1 MLSEL
6 ARHHAAGVFLSITT
20 LDTELRKVMEPRT
33 SPPAARLAAIRE
45 LAAAGIPVGV
55 NVAPIIPGLTDHEMP
70 AILKA
75 AAEAGATSAG
85 YTVVRLPYAVAPLF
99 EKWLE
104 THFPDRKEKVLN
116 RLRAMRGGKLYDAQW
131 GKRFSGEG
139 IFAEQ
144 IAQMFE
150 VARRKA
156 GIQKRQAANFP
167 RRHFVVQAA
176 RNFRYSP
183 DVQTLVEDF
192 LQYLRHERGQSDN
205 TAKTY
210 AALLGKFTAWAAKQN
225 LTDWKSV
232 ELKHLM
238 AFLQHERARPLADE
252 PEESTKRLSG
262 ESVYLEIAA
271 LRAFY
276 KFAENE
282 KFLPANIAENL
293 SLPRRWK
300 RLPKALSNDEIAKLL
315 APETPETPENLCD
328 QAILELAYA
337 SGLRL
342 SELKNLRLEQ
352 LHLDAGFINVIGKGN
367 KERVVPVG
375 KKAVESLNRYIEIGR
390 PKLVTAKSPANVFLT
405 KRGTPFA
412 AVTLWLHIKNRV
424 RRAGVE
430 RNITPHMLR
439 HSFATHLLEHGAD
452 LRVIQ
457 ELLGH
462 ANISTTEIYTHV
474 TGNRLREIH
483 RKFHPR
489 A

>member
-1 MLSEL
+1 M
-6 ARHHAAGVFLSITT
+6 
-20 LDTELRKVMEPRT
+20 
-33 SPPAARLAAIRE
+33 
-45 LAAAGIPVGV
+45 
-55 NVAPIIPGLTDHEMP
+55 
-70 AILKA
+70 
-75 AAEAGATSAG
+75 
-85 YTVVRLPYAVAPLF
+85 
-99 EKWLE
+99 
-104 THFPDRKEKVLN
+104 
-116 RLRAMRGGKLYDAQW
+116 
-131 GKRFSGEG
+131 
-139 IFAEQ
+139 
-144 IAQMFE
+144 
-150 VARRKA
+150 
-156 GIQKRQAANFP
+156 
-167 RRHFVVQAA
+167 
-176 RNFRYSP
+176 
-183 DVQTLVEDF
+183 QTLVEDF

-210 AALLGKFTAWAAKQN
+210 AALLGKFTAWAEKQR
-225 LTDWKSV
+225 LADWHDVK
-232 ELKHLM
+232 LKHLM
-238 AFLQHERARPLADE
+238 AFLSHERMRNVLPAGRGKSAMSGNDDAADPSPRPSPLGGE
-252 PEESTKRLSG
+252 REKTRRLSG

-282 KFLPANIAENL
+282 KILPTNPAENL

-300 RLPKALSNDEIAKLL
+300 RLPKALSNDEIKKLL
-315 APETPETPENLCD
+315 APENPETPESLCD

-375 KKAVESLNRYIEIGR
+375 RTAVNALNRFIEVGR
-390 PKLVTAKSPANVFLT
+390 PKLITPKSPANVFLT
-405 KRGTPFA
+405 GTEKRKRGTAFA
-412 AVTLWLHIKNRV
+412 SVTLWKHIKNRV
-424 RRAGVE
+424 RRAGIE

-462 ANISTTEIYTHV
+462 ASIGTTEIYTHV

>member
-1 MLSEL
+1 M
-6 ARHHAAGVFLSITT
+6 
-20 LDTELRKVMEPRT
+20 
-33 SPPAARLAAIRE
+33 
-45 LAAAGIPVGV
+45 
-55 NVAPIIPGLTDHEMP
+55 
-70 AILKA
+70 
-75 AAEAGATSAG
+75 
-85 YTVVRLPYAVAPLF
+85 
-99 EKWLE
+99 
-104 THFPDRKEKVLN
+104 
-116 RLRAMRGGKLYDAQW
+116 
-131 GKRFSGEG
+131 
-139 IFAEQ
+139 
-144 IAQMFE
+144 
-150 VARRKA
+150 
-156 GIQKRQAANFP
+156 
-167 RRHFVVQAA
+167 
-176 RNFRYSP
+176 
-183 DVQTLVEDF
+183 QTLVENF

-225 LTDWKSV
+225 LTDWRQV

-238 AFLQHERARPLADE
+238 TFLQHERVRGLLPVGRGRRPSAKTSQADAD
-252 PEESTKRLSG
+252 PEQGDVGSSEASPPRDSSRRLSG

-315 APETPETPENLCD
+315 MPAMPETPESLCD

-375 KKAVESLNRYIEIGR
+375 RKAVESLNRYIEIGR
-390 PKLVTAKSPANVFLT
+390 AKLVTPKSPANVFLT

-474 TGNRLREIH
+474 TGNRLREVH

>member
-1 MLSEL
+1 MQ
-6 ARHHAAGVFLSITT
+6 
-20 LDTELRKVMEPRT
+20 
-33 SPPAARLAAIRE
+33 
-45 LAAAGIPVGV
+45 
-55 NVAPIIPGLTDHEMP
+55 N
-70 AILKA
+70 
-75 AAEAGATSAG
+75 
-85 YTVVRLPYAVAPLF
+85 
-99 EKWLE
+99 
-104 THFPDRKEKVLN
+104 
-116 RLRAMRGGKLYDAQW
+116 
-131 GKRFSGEG
+131 
-139 IFAEQ
+139 
-144 IAQMFE
+144 
-150 VARRKA
+150 
-156 GIQKRQAANFP
+156 
-167 RRHFVVQAA
+167 
-176 RNFRYSP
+176 
-183 DVQTLVEDF
+183 LVEDF

-210 AALLGKFTAWAAKQN
+210 AALLGKFTAWAENQGLA
-225 LTDWKSV
+225 DWRNV

-238 AFLQHERARPLADE
+238 SFLSHERMRNALVGRPPSPVGSLRCADRT
-252 PEESTKRLSG
+252 PQRGVPTHKNSSRRLSG

-282 KFLPANIAENL
+282 KLLPANIAENL

-300 RLPKALSNDEIAKLL
+300 RLPKALSNDEIKKLL
-315 APETPETPENLCD
+315 EPENPETPESLCD
-328 QAILELAYA
+328 QAVLELAYA

-375 KKAVESLNRYIEIGR
+375 RTAVAALNRFIEVGR
-390 PKLVTAKSPANVFLT
+390 PKLVTPKSPANVFLT

-412 AVTLWLHIKNRV
+412 SVTLWLHIKNRV

-430 RNITPHMLR
+430 RNMTPHMLR

-462 ANISTTEIYTHV
+462 ANISTTEVYTHV

>member
-1 MLSEL
+1 
-6 ARHHAAGVFLSITT
+6 
-20 LDTELRKVMEPRT
+20 
-33 SPPAARLAAIRE
+33 
-45 LAAAGIPVGV
+45 
-55 NVAPIIPGLTDHEMP
+55 
-70 AILKA
+70 
-75 AAEAGATSAG
+75 
-85 YTVVRLPYAVAPLF
+85 
-99 EKWLE
+99 
-104 THFPDRKEKVLN
+104 LN
-116 RLRAMRGGKLYDAQW
+116 
-131 GKRFSGEG
+131 S
-139 IFAEQ
+139 
-144 IAQMFE
+144 
-150 VARRKA
+150 
-156 GIQKRQAANFP
+156 
-167 RRHFVVQAA
+167 
-176 RNFRYSP
+176 
-183 DVQTLVEDF
+183 LVEDF

-210 AALLGKFTAWAAKQN
+210 AALLGKFTAWAEREK
-225 LTDWKSV
+225 LTDWKQV

-238 AFLQHERARPLADE
+238 AFLAHERVRKASVGRPSSRTEAE
-252 PEESTKRLSG
+252 PKISSRRLSG

-276 KFAENE
+276 RFAENE
-282 KFLPANIAENL
+282 KILPTNPAENL

-300 RLPKALSNDEIAKLL
+300 RMPKALSNAEITKLL
-315 APETPETPENLCD
+315 TPEEPATPVTLCD

-375 KKAVESLNRYIEIGR
+375 RTAVAALNRFIEAGR
-390 PKLVTAKSPANVFLT
+390 PKLITPKSPANVFLT

-424 RRAGVE
+424 KRAGIG
-430 RNITPHMLR
+430 RNLTPHMLR

-462 ANISTTEIYTHV
+462 ANIGTTEIYTHV

>member
-1 MLSEL
+1 MQ
-6 ARHHAAGVFLSITT
+6 
-20 LDTELRKVMEPRT
+20 
-33 SPPAARLAAIRE
+33 
-45 LAAAGIPVGV
+45 
-55 NVAPIIPGLTDHEMP
+55 N
-70 AILKA
+70 
-75 AAEAGATSAG
+75 
-85 YTVVRLPYAVAPLF
+85 
-99 EKWLE
+99 
-104 THFPDRKEKVLN
+104 
-116 RLRAMRGGKLYDAQW
+116 
-131 GKRFSGEG
+131 
-139 IFAEQ
+139 
-144 IAQMFE
+144 
-150 VARRKA
+150 
-156 GIQKRQAANFP
+156 
-167 RRHFVVQAA
+167 
-176 RNFRYSP
+176 
-183 DVQTLVEDF
+183 LVEDF

-205 TAKTY
+205 TARTY
-210 AALLGKFTAWAAKQN
+210 AALLGKFTAWAEKQN
-225 LTDWKSV
+225 LTDWKTV

-238 AFLQHERARPLADE
+238 AFLQNERARPLADE
-252 PEESTKRLSG
+252 PKESTKRLSG

-276 KFAENE
+276 KFTENE
-282 KFLPANIAENL
+282 KLLPSNIAENL

-300 RLPKALSNDEIAKLL
+300 RLPKALSNDEIKKLL
-315 APETPETPENLCD
+315 ESENPETPESLCD

-352 LHLDAGFINVIGKGN
+352 LHLEAGFINVIGKGN

-375 KKAVESLNRYIEIGR
+375 KTAVKALNHFIEVGR
-390 PKLVTAKSPANVFLT
+390 PKLVTPKSPANVFIT
-405 KRGTPFA
+405 GTEKRKRGTPFA

-462 ANISTTEIYTHV
+462 ASIGTTEIYTHV

-483 RKFHPR
+483 KKFHPR

>member
-1 MLSEL
+1 MLTGH
-6 ARHHAAGVFLSITT
+6 RFRYAAGVQ
-20 LDTELRKVMEPRT
+20 
-33 SPPAARLAAIRE
+33 
-45 LAAAGIPVGV
+45 
-55 NVAPIIPGLTDHEMP
+55 N
-70 AILKA
+70 
-75 AAEAGATSAG
+75 
-85 YTVVRLPYAVAPLF
+85 
-99 EKWLE
+99 
-104 THFPDRKEKVLN
+104 
-116 RLRAMRGGKLYDAQW
+116 
-131 GKRFSGEG
+131 
-139 IFAEQ
+139 
-144 IAQMFE
+144 
-150 VARRKA
+150 
-156 GIQKRQAANFP
+156 
-167 RRHFVVQAA
+167 
-176 RNFRYSP
+176 
-183 DVQTLVEDF
+183 LVEDF

-210 AALLGKFTAWAAKQN
+210 AALLGKFTAWAEKQG
-225 LTDWKSV
+225 LADWHDV

-238 AFLQHERARPLADE
+238 AFLAHERSRNLLPVGRASSRAAAD
-252 PEESTKRLSG
+252 PGQGDDGSRGRSPHQTSSKRLSG

-282 KFLPANIAENL
+282 KLLLANLAENL

-300 RLPKALSNDEIAKLL
+300 RLPKALSNDEIKKLL
-315 APETPETPENLCD
+315 APENPETPEGLCD

-375 KKAVESLNRYIEIGR
+375 RTAVAALNRFIEVGR
-390 PKLVTAKSPANVFLT
+390 PKLVTPKSPATVFLT
-405 KRGTPFA
+405 RRGTPFA

-430 RNITPHMLR
+430 RNMTPHMLR

-462 ANISTTEIYTHV
+462 ASIGTTEIYTHV